1 MELFYCT
8 FVLGDMYVYCHI
20 GLSLIVLFSLCAKK
34 KKEKKKKKIYIYIY
48 MRTCMYSVSVFLKY
62 VYGFMRI
69 IVLSVCI
76 TCGSS
81 YVSFPRSQY
90 HVLTLRFY

>member
-1 MELFYCT
+1 M
-8 FVLGDMYVYCHI
+8 
-20 GLSLIVLFSLCAKK
+20 SN
-34 KKEKKKKKIYIYIY
+34 IYGFMRDNCFES
-48 MRTCMYSVSVFLKY
+48 MRTGMHSVSVFLEY

-90 HVLTLRFY
+90 HMLTLRFY